1 MMSAYGIMF
10 HHFHDDQHPRVQGS
24 ISASDLV
31 ELIDHIGRDKILRP
45 DEWMRRAL
53 KGNLRDNDIC
63 LTFDDALRCQ
73 YDIAFPVLRDMGLTA
88 FWFVYSSVFEGNIE
102 PLEVYRYF
110 RTTSFDC
117 IDDFYNDFFQ
127 LTKNKF
133 HDEYVDKL
141 RDFRPDSYLAAFPF
155 YTTNDRIFRYLRDDV
170 LGPERYHLVM
180 GEMLA
185 ASGFNGGAIAK
196 QLWMT
201 DEHLLN
207 LHDEG
212 HLIGLHSY
220 SHPTRLAEL
229 SRGKQREEYRKNL
242 EHLLKVLDS
251 PPECMAH
258 PCNSYDPETL
268 RLLEELGIRL
278 GFRANMQ
285 EIVGHSDFEFPRE
298 DHANIMKNMR
308 P

>member
-1 MMSAYGIMF
+1 MSAYGIMF
-10 HHFHDDQHPRVQGS
+10 HHFHDHQHPRGQGS
-24 ISASDLV
+24 ISGSDLV
-31 ELIDHIGRDKILRP
+31 ELIDHIGRDKILP
-45 DEWMRRAL
+45 PGEWMRRAL
-53 KGNLRDNDIC
+53 KGNLSNKDIC

-102 PLEVYRYF
+102 PLEVYRHF

-117 IDDFYNDFFQ
+117 VDDFYNYFFNTVKSK
-127 LTKNKF
+127 LN
-133 HDEYVDKL
+133 DEYVNRL
-141 RDFRPDSYLAAFPF
+141 ADFRPDSYLAAFPF

-170 LGPERYHLVM
+170 LGPERYHTVM
-180 GEMLA
+180 REMMA
-185 ASGFNGGAIAK
+185 ASGISGSAIAE

-201 DEHLLN
+201 DEHLLS

-229 SRGKQREEYRKNL
+229 SRGRQREEYRKNFD
-242 EHLLKVLDS
+242 HLLKVLGS
-251 PPECMAH
+251 PPECMSH

-268 RLLEELGIRL
+268 SLLEELGIRL
-278 GFRANMQ
+278 GFRANM
-285 EIVGHSDFEFPRE
+285 EEMVAPSNFEFPRE
-298 DHANIMKNMR
+298 DHTNVMKGMR